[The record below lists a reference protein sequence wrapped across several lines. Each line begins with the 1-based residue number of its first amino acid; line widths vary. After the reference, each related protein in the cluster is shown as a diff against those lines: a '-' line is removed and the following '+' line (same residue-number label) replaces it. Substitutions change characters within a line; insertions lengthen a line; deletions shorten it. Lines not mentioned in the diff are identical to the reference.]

1 MYRTLI
7 EWHDPAGNRHAP
19 DAVEALDPEIVFDI
33 EHLLAQ
39 ETIIEVPAPDPV
51 KPARVSKKN
60 DAATELEP

>member
-19 DAVEALDPEIVFDI
+19 DAVEVLDPAIVPDI
-33 EHLLAQ
+33 EHLAQ
-39 ETIIEVPAPDPV
+39 QGTIEAVPEPPV

-60 DAATELEP
+60 DAATELET